1 MRTLTFSKPVLLG
14 MLVERELDAL
24 ADDLA
29 QESAKASWALA
40 EIESALERF
49 GLVGGPAAGAPRE

>member
-24 ADDLA
+24 A
-29 QESAKASWALA
+29 

-49 GLVGGPAAGAPRE
+49 GLVGGPAAGAPGE